1 MIRHL
6 LEQVEFKHLGKW
18 LFLGMIVGIVSGAG
32 AVLFYW
38 LLDLSTKFFLVKV
51 SGYVLPH
58 PAGEGAL
65 ERITSTLIV
74 SKRWLLLIVP
84 VIGGLISG
92 VLIYTYAPEAE
103 GHGTDAVISAFHWGR
118 GIIRP
123 IVPVIK
129 TIASAIT
136 IGSGGSAG
144 REGPIAQIG
153 AGFASILGRAMRFSV
168 RDTRILVLAG
178 TAGGIGS
185 IFRAPLGG
193 ALFATE
199 VLYRHPDFESDAVI
213 PSIISAIF
221 AYIVYGLTFSFK
233 PIFSTPYYSFKAF
246 DLLWFGILG
255 LLLVPLGYIYVRSFY
270 RIRDFFKN
278 WKTVPDHI
286 KPMIGGIGVGIII
299 FLFPQVAGTSYGWVQ
314 LAFMGKLSVGLLII
328 LGFAKIGATSL
339 TIGSGGSGGVFAPSL
354 AIGAFFGAAFG
365 NLIQHLFP
373 HLAVNPAAFAVV
385 GMGSFFAAVG
395 KVPLSALVM
404 VVEMTGNYNLI
415 VPMTLSMSLAYIFS
429 GRWSIYEN
437 QVPSKVQSPVHQG
450 ELIMDI
456 MEGMRV
462 KDAIQLPSK
471 VLSFSENTNILDAL
485 RKVATVPYH
494 CFPVIGVDG
503 KLRGFLYSED
513 LRSLLFSGELD
524 TIAPAVIVGDILSTN
539 VPTLSPDDDLK
550 RALSLFISSGRE
562 ELPVIDE
569 NNRCIGILTHKELM
583 KAYDKEL
590 AKRKNADL

>member
-1 MIRHL
+1 MIKHL
-6 LEQVEFKHLGKW
+6 LDQVEFKHLGKW
-18 LFLGMIVGIVSGAG
+18 LFLGMVVGVVSGAG

-38 LLDLSTKFFLVKV
+38 LLDLSTNFFLVKGA
-51 SGYVLPH
+51 GYVLPH
-58 PAGEGAL
+58 PAGEGPIG
-65 ERITSTLIV
+65 RITSELIIGR
-74 SKRWLLLIVP
+74 RWLLLLIP

-92 VLIYTYAPEAE
+92 LLIYTYAPEAE

-123 IVPVIK
+123 IVPIIK

-153 AGFASILGRAMRFSV
+153 AGFASVLGKLMKFSV
-168 RDTRILVLAG
+168 RDRRILILSG

-221 AYIVYGLTFSFK
+221 AYIVFGFTYSFK
-233 PIFSTPYYSFKAF
+233 PIFSTPDYTFKAF

-255 LLLVPLGYIYVRSFY
+255 LLLVPLGYVYVRSFY
-270 RIRDFFKN
+270 RTRDFFKQLSFIPN
-278 WKTVPDHI
+278 HL
-286 KPMIGGIGVGIII
+286 KPMIGGIGVGILIY
-299 FLFPQVAGTSYGWVQ
+299 LFPPVAETSYGWMQ
-314 LAFMGKLSVGLLII
+314 LAFLGKISIGMLVL

-354 AIGAFFGAAFG
+354 AIGAFFGAAYG
-365 NLIQHLFP
+365 NLIQILFP
-373 HLAVNPAAFAVV
+373 NLAVNPSAFAVV
-385 GMGSFFAAVG
+385 GMGSFFASVG

-404 VVEMTGNYNLI
+404 VLEMTGNYDLL

-437 QVPSKVQSPVHQG
+437 QVTSKVQSPVHQG

-456 MEGMRV
+456 MEEIHV
-462 KDAIQLPSK
+462 KDAIQFPTK
-471 VLSFSENTNILDAL
+471 VLSFYENTNILDAL

-494 CFPVIGVDG
+494 CFPVIGIDG
-503 KLRGFLYSED
+503 KLHGFLYSED

-524 TIAPAVIVGDILSTN
+524 TLAPAIIVGDILSTN
-539 VPTLSPDDDLK
+539 VPTLSPEDDLK
-550 RALSLFISSGRE
+550 RALSLFISSGRD

-569 NNRCIGILTHKELM
+569 NNRCVGILTHKELM
-583 KAYDKEL
+583 KAYDREL
-590 AKRKNADL
+590 ARRKNVNL